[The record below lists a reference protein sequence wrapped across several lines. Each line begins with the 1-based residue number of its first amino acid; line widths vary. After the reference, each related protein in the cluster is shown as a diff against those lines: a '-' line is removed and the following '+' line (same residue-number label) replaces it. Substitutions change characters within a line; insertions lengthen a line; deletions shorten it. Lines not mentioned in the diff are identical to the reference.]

1 MTGPLV
7 RQDAS
12 LAQLEDEVPAAGLA
26 IELQRHRPDRRVLI
40 TEGESRFTLVG
51 GDEVEIGEVQDI
63 PPAVRHLAVG
73 DLQPARRNLPD
84 DVGNRFAIEDPMAK
98 VAEDD
103 DVGPL

>member
-1 MTGPLV
+1 M
-7 RQDAS
+7 
-12 LAQLEDEVPAAGLA
+12 AQLEDEVPAAGLA

-51 GDEVEIGEVQDI
+51 GDEVEIREVQDI